1 MTKNIIQELIEYEDV
16 EEINHIISEAFFN
29 ISSIADEKLNIT
41 LDGDLERSIIE
52 IVYGELKASVK
63 QDSV

>member
-16 EEINHIISEAFFN
+16 EEINHIISEAFLN

-63 QDSV
+63 HDSV

>member
-1 MTKNIIQELIEYEDV
+1 MTKNINLELIEYEDV
-16 EEINHIISEAFFN
+16 EEINHIISEAFLN

-63 QDSV
+63 HDSV

>member
-1 MTKNIIQELIEYEDV
+1 MTKNKIQELIEYEDV
-16 EEINHIISEAFFN
+16 EEINHIISEAFLN

-52 IVYGELKASVK
+52 IVYGELKASVR

>member
-1 MTKNIIQELIEYEDV
+1 MTKNKIQELIEYEDV

-29 ISSIADEKLNIT
+29 ISSIANEKLNIT

>member
-1 MTKNIIQELIEYEDV
+1 MTKNKIQELIEYEDV
-16 EEINHIISEAFFN
+16 EEINHIISEAFLN

>member
-1 MTKNIIQELIEYEDV
+1 MTKNKIQELIEYEDV
-16 EEINHIISEAFFN
+16 EEINHIISEAFLN

-63 QDSV
+63 HDSV